1 VTVLGHGGE
10 IFDVAQLHFVNW
22 NSTSG

>member
-1 VTVLGHGGE
+1 VTVLGHHGE
-10 IFDVAQLHFVNW
+10 VFDVAQLHFVNW